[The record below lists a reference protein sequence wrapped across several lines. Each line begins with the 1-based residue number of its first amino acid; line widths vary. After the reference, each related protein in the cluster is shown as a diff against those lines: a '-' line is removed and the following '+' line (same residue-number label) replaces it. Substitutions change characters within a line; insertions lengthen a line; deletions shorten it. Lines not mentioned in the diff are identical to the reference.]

1 MTPRQKQ
8 LMWVLALVLAVVIAD
23 QIAKAVIVRE
33 IERPVPYR
41 DGTFFYITHERN
53 PGLVGGHFADN
64 RLVATTAP
72 FVAVG
77 VLAYLFRH
85 LNAHSKV
92 QTLAFGLVAGGAIG
106 NLIDRLFRGEV
117 VDFLQVHF
125 YFVPFDFPWRFWPA
139 FNIADIAI
147 CCGVFLL
154 IVTWRQLSHIEE
166 AHAINSV

>member
-1 MTPRQKQ
+1 MTPRAKQ
-8 LMWVLALVLAVVIAD
+8 LVWVLALVLAVAGAD
-23 QIAKAVIVRE
+23 QIVKAIIVHQ

-64 RLVATTAP
+64 R
-72 FVAVG
+72 FVAVAAPIVAIA
-77 VLAYLFRH
+77 VLVYLLRH
-85 LNAHSKV
+85 LNTHSKV
-92 QTLAFGLVAGGAIG
+92 QSAAYGLVAGGAAG
-106 NLIDRLFRGEV
+106 NLIDRVLRGEV

-125 YFVPFDFPWRFWPA
+125 YFIPFDFPWKFWPA

-166 AHAINSV
+166 AHAINPV